1 MVAAHHPPPH
11 PHNRP
16 ATSIVRRQTNR
27 SPALTKGV
35 VILRD
40 VRISM
45 PAYVGARPLR

>member
-16 ATSIVRRQTNR
+16 ATPIVRRQTNR
-27 SPALTKGV
+27 SPALSKGV

-40 VRISM
+40 VRITF
-45 PAYVGARPLR
+45 PAFVGGRPAR